1 MDFEGKSFGRG
12 HKELGG
18 AHDLISQYKLWP
30 YYQFFCKRSHPAS
43 ISETHYL
50 RNVVGDTKIR
60 KGEGMEL
67 DQLRRNASMRE
78 KETCLHPFDLDVL
91 SEAFHMKE
99 MNPIRLSS
107 KGLATPVSKSVNQ
120 CRHKE
125 DKDRKDK
132 DKNRKGEKHT
142 RHKPHQV
149 KDGSCIENNRICPK
163 DSHPSQLKIQLDK
176 VSSQSFQFS
185 CITCVSYIKL
195 NVACII
201 LSSYKKPNKS
211 YNSLSLFFLHA
222 TSSYIESDST

>member
-1 MDFEGKSFGRG
+1 MDLEGKRFGRG

-30 YYQFFCKRSHPAS
+30 YYEFFCKRSHPAS

-67 DQLRRNASMRE
+67 DQLCRNASTTE

-99 MNPIRLSS
+99 MNPVRLSS
-107 KGLATPVSKSVNQ
+107 TQKGLATPVPKSVNQ
-120 CRHKE
+120 CR
-125 DKDRKDK
+125 DKVE
-132 DKNRKGEKHT
+132 KNRKGEKHT

-149 KDGSCIENNRICPK
+149 KDGSCIENKRICPK
-163 DSHPSQLKIQLDK
+163 DSHHLQLKIQLDK
-176 VSSQSFQFS
+176 KRKAETSNNRSV
-185 CITCVSYIKL
+185 TKR
-195 NVACII
+195 
-201 LSSYKKPNKS
+201 LSTRK
-211 YNSLSLFFLHA
+211 
-222 TSSYIESDST
+222 